1 VNTTE
6 VNGKENEMQI
16 IEDGYGGNN
25 DPMEGHSMKIV
36 VYFENGRASNVEAQF
51 ASEELYAACLPALE
65 DFASKGGYIV
75 TESCRED
82 EEVTDEE
89 DEVEDE

>member
-1 VNTTE
+1 
-6 VNGKENEMQI
+6 MQI
-16 IEDGYGGNN
+16 IEDGYGGND
-25 DPMEGHSMKIV
+25 DPMIMEGHSMKIV

>member
-1 VNTTE
+1 M
-6 VNGKENEMQI
+6 G
-16 IEDGYGGNN
+16 
-25 DPMEGHSMKIV
+25 GHSMKIV
-36 VYFENGRASNVEAQF
+36 VYFENGRASSVEAQF

-89 DEVEDE
+89 DPIHPSFDPVFKNET

>member
-1 VNTTE
+1 
-6 VNGKENEMQI
+6 
-16 IEDGYGGNN
+16 
-25 DPMEGHSMKIV
+25 MKIV

-82 EEVTDEE
+82 EEVTDKE
-89 DEVEDE
+89 DEVDAPTLCSYPAKLIGEAT

>member
-1 VNTTE
+1 
-6 VNGKENEMQI
+6 
-16 IEDGYGGNN
+16 
-25 DPMEGHSMKIV
+25 MKIV
-36 VYFENGRASNVEAQF
+36 VYFENGRASSVEAQF

-89 DEVEDE
+89 APIHPSFDPVFKNET

>member
-1 VNTTE
+1 
-6 VNGKENEMQI
+6 
-16 IEDGYGGNN
+16 
-25 DPMEGHSMKIV
+25 MKIV
-36 VYFENGRASNVEAQF
+36 VYFENGKDSNVEAQF

-75 TESCRED
+75 TESYRED

-89 DEVEDE
+89 DPIHPSFDPVFKNET

>member
-1 VNTTE
+1 
-6 VNGKENEMQI
+6 
-16 IEDGYGGNN
+16 
-25 DPMEGHSMKIV
+25 MKIV

-82 EEVTDEE
+82 EEVTDKE
-89 DEVEDE
+89 DEVTEPTLCSYPANLIGEAT

>member
-1 VNTTE
+1 
-6 VNGKENEMQI
+6 
-16 IEDGYGGNN
+16 
-25 DPMEGHSMKIV
+25 MKIV

-82 EEVTDEE
+82 EEVIDKE
-89 DEVEDE
+89 DEVDAPTLCSYPAKLIGEAT